1 MYLLLD
7 EGIDITCLNIL
18 SEEMMKELVPKI
30 GHRAKLKA
38 NTDEWKKVLDLTS
51 SQITIMVSTVSKI
64 SIGMYIIYV
73 LILNIYNIYIYGLV
87 AHYNT
92 ILCRYQ

>member
-1 MYLLLD
+1 VYLLLD

-18 SEEMMKELVPKI
+18 SEEMMRELVPKI

-38 NTDEWKKVLDLTS
+38 NIDEWKKVLDITS
-51 SQITIMVSTVSKI
+51 SQITIMVSIVSKI

-73 LILNIYNIYIYGLV
+73 LILYIYNIYIWISCPL
-87 AHYNT
+87 
-92 ILCRYQ
+92 RYYIM

>member
-38 NTDEWKKVLDLTS
+38 NIDEWKKVLDLTS

-73 LILNIYNIYIYGLV
+73 LILYIYNIYIWISCPL
-87 AHYNT
+87 
-92 ILCRYQ
+92 RYCIM